1 MAATTTHIDEARK
14 KSHKAKKG
22 DGKGKWRKR
31 SVAQS
36 RVGGSVAYYAVLA
49 GVLVLAAVGLLMVV
63 SASSG
68 ETVINQ
74 VSQSAATLAKQGKLA
89 GLASIKTNIMG
100 VGVKQLVSIL
110 LGCALAWGI
119 SRVNYRKFSDSRWT
133 VALGAIVLLL
143 LIAVPFF
150 GVVAN
155 NAKRW
160 IVVFGQSLQPSEL
173 AKPVLL
179 VLITAA
185 MYKVR
190 RLGHDHISDPAIWV
204 VPGLIALASL
214 ILIIEQPETG
224 NVIIIMVGLLAA
236 YLILELPL
244 RPLGVALV
252 CVVLVAVAAII
263 QKPYRGERILGFLN
277 LADKG
282 ASAKWQFTQ
291 AKLAFGSGGLTGL
304 GPGLSR
310 QKYFYLPE
318 AQNDFILAVIGEE
331 LGLPGTLVVIGGFG
345 LVLWG
350 GFKIAYAATDS
361 LGRALAGGALTMLL
375 TQAIL
380 NIFSVIGLGPVTGK
394 PLPFVTLGGSAM
406 IASFALLGIILSVA
420 RFGKQAEPRCVGA
433 DSGERAR
440 GATDRG
446 KAKGKGESR
455 SGLETKHGRGGKDK
469 PAGRTGAGTRRTKH
483 TEDED
488 EDSLEWRWDGG
499 SHLPGSRTRR

>member
-1 MAATTTHIDEARK
+1 MTASTTHIDDVRK
-14 KSHKAKKG
+14 KAAKAKKG
-22 DGKGKWRKR
+22 DEKGGRRKQLG
-31 SVAQS
+31 AHS
-36 RVGGSVAYYAVLA
+36 RVGGSFAFYAVLA
-49 GVLVLAAVGLLMVV
+49 GVLILAGVGLLMVV

-74 VSQSAATLAKQGKLA
+74 VSKSAATLAKQGKLA

-100 VGVKQLVSIL
+100 VGVKQLVSLL
-110 LGCALAWGI
+110 LGCALAWAI
-119 SRVNYRKFSDSRWT
+119 SRMNYRKYSNSQ
-133 VALGAIVLLL
+133 AAIAMGAIVLLL
-143 LIAVPFF
+143 LIVVPIF
-150 GVVAN
+150 GVEVN

-160 IVVFGQSLQPSEL
+160 IVVFGQSLQPSEF

-179 VLITAA
+179 ILITAA
-185 MYKVR
+185 MYKVHQR
-190 RLGHDHISDPAIWV
+190 GHDHIRDRDIWII
-204 VPGLIALASL
+204 PGIIAFASL
-214 ILIIEQPETG
+214 VLILKQPETG

-244 RPLGVALV
+244 KPLGVILIG
-252 CVVLVAVAAII
+252 VAVVAAIAI
-263 QKPYRGERILGFLN
+263 AQTPYRLKRILVFLN
-277 LADKG
+277 LADQG
-282 ASAKWQFTQ
+282 NGAKWQVTQ

-318 AQNDFILAVIGEE
+318 AQNDFILAIIGEE
-331 LGLPGTLVVIGGFG
+331 LGIPGSIAVLGGFA

-350 GFKIAYAATDS
+350 GFKIAYEATDS
-361 LGRALAGGALTMLL
+361 FGRALAGGALTMLM

-406 IASFALLGIILSVA
+406 ITSFALLGIILSVA
-420 RFGKQAEPRCVGA
+420 RFGKQPEPKCVGA
-433 DSGERAR
+433 GRNDTTRSATVKSKNKLDAKRER
-440 GATDRG
+440 GVKNKPTG
-446 KAKGKGESR
+446 K
-455 SGLETKHGRGGKDK
+455 TK
-469 PAGRTGAGTRRTKH
+469 TGTRRTKH
-483 TEDED
+483 TEEED